1 MTSRSSSLLPRLFRA
16 VNAAVTPAVKAGVG
30 SPPPVGV
37 GIVVVETTGR
47 RSGLPREVP
56 LLALR
61 WGDRIRVST
70 ARENSQWTANAAADP
85 SVSVWVCG
93 QKRPATAKLL
103 GPDAVS
109 AERVRLTI

>member
-1 MTSRSSSLLPRLFRA
+1 MASRSSSLLPRLLRT
-16 VNAAVTPAVKAGVG
+16 VNGVVTPAVKAGIG
-30 SPPPVGV
+30 SPPPIGV

-61 WGDRIRVST
+61 WGDRVRVGT
-70 ARENSQWTANAAADP
+70 ARRNSQWTANAAADP

-93 QKRPATAKLL
+93 QKRPATAELL

-109 AERVRLTI
+109 AERVRLTM